1 MRRAFFYGRI
11 FKGANMTEDNA
22 HEFLKLKCERVIIV
36 KYHGNFGSGCFNKPE
51 ITKGG

>member
-11 FKGANMTEDNA
+11 FKGAKMTEDNA

-36 KYHGNFGSGCFNKPE
+36 KYLE
-51 ITKGG
+51 ILRVGVLIKQR